1 MSGIAKYLKSAL
13 LAKDY
18 PPGVRPEVALAGRS
32 NSGKSS
38 FLNAIAKGKV
48 AHVSSTPGKTR
59 LLNFFDFGAHYRV
72 VDMPGYGFASRS
84 IKEMEEWTA
93 SIETYIHTREA
104 LAGLILLMDVRREW
118 TEDEQMLSDFLSAVD
133 RPLLIVLTKADQ
145 VTRNEMNKKIK
156 QIEKAAQREPVFAV
170 SALKKTGVEEV
181 EEFVF
186 KNWIKPFKV
195 SSAKKT
201 GQPEGDRE

>member
-1 MSGIAKYLKSAL
+1 MTGIAKYLKSAL

-18 PPGVRPEVALAGRS
+18 PPGKRPEVALAGRS

-84 IKEMEEWTA
+84 MKEMQEWTA
-93 SIETYIHTREA
+93 SIETYIHTREL
-104 LAGLILLMDVRREW
+104 LAGLILLMDIRRDW

-133 RPLLIVLTKADQ
+133 RPMLIVLTKADQ
-145 VTRNEMNKKIK
+145 VTRNEMTKKIK

-170 SALKKTGVEEV
+170 SALKKTGVEDV
-181 EEFVF
+181 EEYVF
-186 KNWIKPFKV
+186 KNWIKPFTL
-195 SSAKKT
+195 SSSKKAEKRDGAK
-201 GQPEGDRE
+201 E

>member
-1 MSGIAKYLKSAL
+1 MTGIAKYLKSAL

-18 PPGVRPEVALAGRS
+18 PPGKRPEVALAGRS

-93 SIETYIHTREA
+93 SIETYIHTRES
-104 LAGLILLMDVRREW
+104 LAGLILLMDIRRDW

-133 RPLLIVLTKADQ
+133 RPMLIVLTKADQ
-145 VTRNEMNKKIK
+145 VTRNDMNKKIK
-156 QIEKAAQREPVFAV
+156 QIEKAAQRAPVFAV
-170 SALKKTGVEEV
+170 SALKKTGVEDV

-186 KNWIKPFKV
+186 KNWIKPFKL
-195 SSAKKT
+195 STPRAAEKS
-201 GQPEGDRE
+201 EGAEE

>member
-18 PPGVRPEVALAGRS
+18 PHGNRPEVALAGRS

-84 IKEMEEWTA
+84 LKEMEEWTA

-104 LAGLILLMDVRREW
+104 LAGLILLMDIRREW

-133 RPLLIVLTKADQ
+133 RPMLIVLTKADQ
-145 VTRNEMNKKIK
+145 VTRNEINKKIK

-170 SALKKTGVEEV
+170 SALKKTGVEDV

-195 SSAKKT
+195 TPQKKSEKPT
-201 GQPEGDRE
+201 GAEE